1 MYNLLWEK
9 GTSILAPNG
18 EQDHW
23 AEPYNPR
30 SLSTNTKGRLPG
42 YSATNCCVVVNGQ
55 WVAQRLIALCLSSLP
70 EGQQ

>member
-9 GTSILAPNG
+9 GASLLAPNG

-30 SLSTNTKGRLPG
+30 SLSARTKGRVST
-42 YSATNCCVVVNGQ
+42 SATSCCVVVNGQ
-55 WVAQRLIALCLSSLP
+55 WAAQCLIALCHSSLT